1 MVDLS
6 VMDGD
11 KKVIDRQMAIEDIE
25 AMEQDAM
32 EGIDLNMDEALDMQ
46 NLNELDAEMDIA
58 LNQYDY
64 DAN

>member
-1 MVDLS
+1 
-6 VMDGD
+6 MDGD

-32 EGIDLNMDEALDMQ
+32 EGIDLTMDEALDMQ